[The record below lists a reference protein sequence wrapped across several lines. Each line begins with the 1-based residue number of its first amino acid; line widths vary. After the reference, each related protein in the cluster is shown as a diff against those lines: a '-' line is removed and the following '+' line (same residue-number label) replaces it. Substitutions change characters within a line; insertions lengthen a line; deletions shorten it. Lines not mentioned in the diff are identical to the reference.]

1 MIRSA
6 SSARTRT
13 DEYVDVS
20 HSGETYRVILKRIR
34 GARRYTLRIRAAS
47 RDVVLSMPYRGK
59 VAEAKRFAGTHAAWI
74 GARIRRLPEPVP
86 FAHGSVLPLRGID
99 HRIVHMGKVRGTV
112 WAGDIDSAGV
122 NESSPQRALFVAGDS
137 AHVSRRVMDFLKQQ
151 ARKDLLDATRVHAS
165 KIGRTPA
172 GVTLR
177 DTSSRWGSCSSSG
190 ALSFSWR
197 LILAPAYV
205 LDYLAAH
212 EVAHLRH
219 LDHSDDFW
227 ALTRELCAETDR
239 AEAWLRAHGADLHR
253 YGKSA

>member
-13 DEYVDVS
+13 DEYVDVT
-20 HSGETYRVILKRIR
+20 HSGETYRVSLKRIR
-34 GARRYTLRIRAAS
+34 GARRYTLRIRAS
-47 RDVVLSMPYRGK
+47 NRDVVLSMPYRGK
-59 VAEAKRFAGTHAAWI
+59 VAEAERFAGSHAAWI
-74 GARIRRLPEPVP
+74 GARLRRLPEPVP
-86 FAHGSVLPLRGID
+86 FAHGSILPLRAID
-99 HRIVHMGKVRGTV
+99 HKIIHAGKVRGTV
-112 WAGDIDSAGV
+112 WTGEIEMPDGGDGSK
-122 NESSPQRALFVAGDS
+122 ERALFVAGDS
-137 AHVSRRVMDFLKQQ
+137 AHISRRVVDYLKQQ
-151 ARKDLLDATRVHAS
+151 ARADLLEATRLHAS
-165 KIGRTPA
+165 KIGRSPS

-219 LDHSDDFW
+219 LNHSPEFW
-227 ALTRELCAETDR
+227 ALTRELCAETDS
-239 AEAWLRAHGADLHR
+239 AESWLSAHGADLHR
-253 YGKSA
+253 YGKSV